1 MSNYSILR
9 QAITNKQSISCTYKD
24 KTRHMSPH
32 TLGTKNGTPMV
43 LLVQYGGESSK
54 GLGPNPEDN
63 WRCLFVSELSNI
75 STNTDNFVTASNHS
89 VGQKCI
95 DQVDVEIDY

>member
-1 MSNYSILR
+1 MSNYSILSE
-9 QAITNKQSISCTYKD
+9 AITNKQSISCTYKS

-32 TLGTKNGTPMV
+32 TLGTKNGLEKV

-75 STNTDNFVTASNHS
+75 SINNDAFITASNHS
-89 VGQKCI
+89 IGQSCI
-95 DQVDVEIDY
+95 DKVAVEIDY